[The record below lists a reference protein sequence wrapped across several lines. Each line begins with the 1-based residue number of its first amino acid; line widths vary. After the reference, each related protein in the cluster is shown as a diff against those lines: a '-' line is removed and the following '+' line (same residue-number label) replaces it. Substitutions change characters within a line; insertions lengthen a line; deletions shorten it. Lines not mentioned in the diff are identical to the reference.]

1 MSRIKRIGRTFT
13 SCVGKSGTIDEDQ
26 YTKPEPK
33 KKAEDEQQLIDVPG
47 SPRPT
52 DEFYERVR
60 RDAVAVDPESLNHT
74 KSKIIGFV
82 GVRNDSPE
90 KCVMVRYTTNE
101 WETHDEVN
109 AEWVEST
116 EDQIYDKF
124 RFSIPLTAPY
134 TVYLA
139 VRYEVLDQQYWD
151 NNDHHNYKIV
161 QGCESN
167 KSKS

>member
-13 SCVGKSGTIDEDQ
+13 ACVGKSGTIDEDQ
-26 YTKPEPK
+26 YTKPK
-33 KKAEDEQQLIDVPG
+33 KVEDEQELIDVPE
-47 SPRPT
+47 SLT

-60 RDAVAVDPESLNHT
+60 RDAVAVESWDHT
-74 KSKIIGFV
+74 NSEIRGYV
-82 GVRNDSPE
+82 SVRNDALE
-90 KCVMVRYTTNE
+90 KCVIVRYTTNG

-109 AEWVEST
+109 AEWVKTT
-116 EDQIYDKF
+116 EDETYDKF
-124 RFSIPLTAPY
+124 RFSIQLTAPY

-151 NNDHHNYKIV
+151 NNNHHNYKIV
-161 QGCESN
+161 YGYESN